1 MNTKDAKIRVI
12 AISNDEDTKENLD
25 AAAKKKIE
33 EWQKKFKDD
42 ISKQKDA
49 KQIEFDE
56 IAHQAKQPEEISLK
70 LEKNMMVHKSETYLQ
85 KHLYATEDGCPYVTE
100 QGKFFDSSWEEKI
113 VKSEL
118 ENQSLEGWYRNGRGG
133 SSSIVVPYEE
143 DDEWKTMCPDLFFVH
158 KEDKKLVVD
167 LYDPHSPNLADT
179 SPKWVGLAKYAK
191 NHGDAYRS
199 VNAVIEENGK
209 LMCLDLKAEG
219 IIDLLKAATNETA
232 IRKLF
237 KEKGKKCST

>member
-70 LEKNMMVHKSETYLQ
+70 LKTYAHSEFSNDEY
-85 KHLYATEDGCPYVTE
+85 
-100 QGKFFDSSWEEKI
+100 SNEKI
-113 VKSEL
+113 
-118 ENQSLEGWYRNGRGG
+118 
-133 SSSIVVPYEE
+133 I
-143 DDEWKTMCPDLFFVH
+143 
-158 KEDKKLVVD
+158 KK
-167 LYDPHSPNLADT
+167 
-179 SPKWVGLAKYAK
+179 K
-191 NHGDAYRS
+191 
-199 VNAVIEENGK
+199 IEEN
-209 LMCLDLKAEG
+209 
-219 IIDLLKAATNETA
+219 IDLFNRGHKYVVKKIDKSFPKYLIENLEK
-232 IRKLF
+232 F
-237 KEKGKKCST
+237 KEWFV